1 MARLRLFANLR
12 EAAGVADVQ
21 MPGATVEE
29 VLANASGEFGDRFTA
44 GLASAQVWVNGNQAA
59 PGTAVVDG
67 DEVALIPPVSGGTT
81 IVRSPLLMEIGLF
94 LILALGLVGA
104 SSASIQW
111 FAVGLVL
118 AGGLW
123 IYDLVDY
130 AARRG
135 QVVAVQPAMLGLL
148 GGVLASYRWGIPGM
162 ASATIGAVLVALVW
176 SVLAPRFRPI
186 EVVATSMLVALIA
199 TFGVSAMLLL
209 RLRSENDAL
218 AFLVVTVTAVAAAW
232 VAGQRDISGF
242 DPVVVTLLIG
252 IVMGVVAASVWAEDD
267 LLPMIVAALAASV
280 ALVAGRNVGS
290 LLRAG
295 GFFTVG
301 TVPGALHGFDAI
313 VLAAGPFWLI
323 LTIFG

>member
-12 EAAGVADVQ
+12 EAAGVANTQ
-21 MPGATVEE
+21 MPGATVQE
-29 VLANASGEFGDRFTA
+29 VLDNASSEFGDRFTA
-44 GLASAQVWVNGNQAA
+44 GLAAAQVWVNGNQAA
-59 PGTAVVDG
+59 PATPVGRA
-67 DEVALIPPVSGGTT
+67 DEIALIPPVSGGTT

-104 SSASIQW
+104 SMASLQW

-135 QVVAVQPAMLGLL
+135 QTVAAHPAMFGVL
-148 GGVLASYRWGIPGM
+148 GGVLATYRWGISGM
-162 ASATIGAVLVALVW
+162 ATAAIGAVIVALVW
-176 SVLAPRFRPI
+176 SVLLPRYRPI
-186 EVVATSMLVALIA
+186 EAVAASMLVALIA
-199 TFGVSAMLLL
+199 TFGISSMLVL
-209 RLRSENDAL
+209 RMRNQDEAL
-218 AFLVVTVTAVAAAW
+218 AFLVVTVVAATAAW
-232 VAGQRDISGF
+232 LAGQREVNGF
-242 DPVVVTLLIG
+242 DPVVVTLLVG
-252 IVMGVVAASVWAEDD
+252 IIMGVIAATIWAEGDI
-267 LLPMIVAALAASV
+267 LPMIVAALAASI
-280 ALVAGRNVGS
+280 ALIAGRNVGS

-323 LTIFG
+323 LNIFG